1 MKCFFSFT
9 SFAYHKYDFIRNIIL
24 VFIFILEWPEKRH
37 LSVFYQCFFFSVK
50 DFNDDLSFL
59 TGFRTFMSRKKTRSV
74 KSSPLPKTVIIIV
87 VNNFLRQRK
96 NCNKIQ
102 PIFFKIIIPWC
113 FSTKSALF
121 LLKFFHWKCL
131 CILKETYGKT
141 YLLVAFPF
149 LGTFLDDS
157 IDIDFY
163 DVDQSGSCD
172 SLGMC
177 MWDFFVLI
185 A

>member
-24 VFIFILEWPEKRH
+24 VLYSFSNDQRNGTFRYFIN
-37 LSVFYQCFFFSVK
+37 SSFFSVK

-102 PIFFKIIIPWC
+102 PIFFKNYYSLAFFYQIGIVFIKV
-113 FSTKSALF
+113 FS
-121 LLKFFHWKCL
+121 LKMFMY
-131 CILKETYGKT
+131 T
-141 YLLVAFPF
+141 
-149 LGTFLDDS
+149 
-157 IDIDFY
+157 
-163 DVDQSGSCD
+163 
-172 SLGMC
+172 
-177 MWDFFVLI
+177 
-185 A
+185 